1 MTFAEGLP
9 AAARAYDRKTDTDEM
24 RRAKLGEYERLG
36 VEGNGT
42 NQAAVTDAGVILS
55 LVTADQALTAAR
67 ETARSIA
74 AGALFLDMNSVAPA
88 TKAVAAEA
96 ITRAGGRY
104 VDAAI
109 MAPVR
114 PKALGVPVLLSGPA
128 ASDAAAA
135 LKLFG
140 FSDIRVVGDRI
151 GLHPVAVIF
160 AVLAGGQLF
169 GFLGMLVA
177 LPVAAVANVLL
188 RHAHERYLHST
199 LYAGETPGFVLAG
212 EGDGLAPEV
221 VGDVTGWNTSGI
233 PLVGRGTRVRVST
246 TPPRSGM
253 PSGGNEKCLPWKE
266 NRSSRQAARI
276 TSIDSSKISRL
287 SASASRLIWLSPLA
301 TTAPSDC
308 ASRGTVPLPTPNC
321 MRPPLRTSAMA

>member
-1 MTFAEGLP
+1 MERAITFIGFGEAAMTFAEGLP

-114 PKALGVPVLLSGPA
+114 PKARGVPVLLSGPA

-151 GLHPVAVIF
+151 GQASAIKMIRSVLVKGIEALSAEMILAADAAGVVDEVIASLNASWPGMDWADKADYALDRMMVHGLRRAAEMEEVAKT
-160 AVLAGGQLF
+160 LAD
-169 GFLGMLVA
+169 LGTG
-177 LPVAAVANVLL
+177 AAM
-188 RHAHERYLHST
+188 T
-199 LYAGETPGFVLAG
+199 
-212 EGDGLAPEV
+212 
-221 VGDVTGWNTSGI
+221 
-233 PLVGRGTRVRVST
+233 RGTIERQHAIGRLVII
-246 TPPRSGM
+246 PPATLAAKIDAILGHR
-253 PSGGNEKCLPWKE
+253 KD
-266 NRSSRQAARI
+266 QAA
-276 TSIDSSKISRL
+276 
-287 SASASRLIWLSPLA
+287 
-301 TTAPSDC
+301 
-308 ASRGTVPLPTPNC
+308 
-321 MRPPLRTSAMA
+321 